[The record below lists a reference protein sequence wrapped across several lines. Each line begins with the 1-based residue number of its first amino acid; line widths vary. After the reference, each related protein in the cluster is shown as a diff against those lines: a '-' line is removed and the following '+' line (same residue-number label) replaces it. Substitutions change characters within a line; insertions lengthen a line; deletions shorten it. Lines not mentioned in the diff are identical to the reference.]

1 MEVGD
6 VFYPPDRAA
15 LHAWLVTN
23 HATATEIWL
32 QKYRKATGVSSISYD
47 DMVEE
52 CLCFGW
58 IDSVVKPYDEQSTVQ
73 RITPR
78 RAKSNLSELNRQRV
92 WKLQHL
98 GLTTEAGM
106 QALGD
111 QVGDPSDP
119 LVIPDWMEN
128 RLREDPAT
136 LATFESFP
144 LMYRRL
150 KVAWITDPVASRQD
164 ERERRLDHFIKM
176 TAQGKRYGTEPLRG
190 VTYELD

>member
-1 MEVGD
+1 MEIGD
-6 VFYPPDRAA
+6 VFYPADRAA
-15 LHAWLVTN
+15 LHDWLVTN
-23 HATATEIWL
+23 HGTAPEIWL
-32 QKYRKATGVSSISYD
+32 QKYKKASGVPSVSYD

-73 RITPR
+73 RLTPR

-106 QALGD
+106 EALGD
-111 QVGDPSDP
+111 QLGDPSDP
-119 LVIPDWMEN
+119 LVVPDWMEN
-128 RLREDPAT
+128 WLREDPAT
-136 LATFESFP
+136 WATFELFP

-150 KVAWITDPVASRQD
+150 KVAWITVPAVNRD
-164 ERERRLDHFIKM
+164 EREKRLAHLIKM
-176 TAQGKRYGTEPLRG
+176 TSQGKRYGTEPLRG
-190 VTYELD
+190 ITYEFD